1 MTLKRTWTAVWSGET
16 KCQRCNRKAYY
27 YQKGEEGPSE
37 VFCGYHLEKSLRENL
52 PKNPNAKKLRE
63 EAWQGAQEAA
73 AEKARVRSQSGSVS
87 MRRLL
92 MMRTPPEAASGVLRV
107 APNYKPTTLALHLPG
122 LSPKS
127 MGPVKHGC
135 AELPVAAS
143 LENLHQGRKIF
154 RKDVDENGE
163 ITAEAWAYMRTFVAD
178 SVPHRHKYS
187 GKDLPKDNKN
197 VPLYNIAFSAAG
209 ELRKY
214 SYLESRLFYIRWY
227 EHFCCESPDFRD
239 LCAKVRSGYDIEI
252 VGYDSIEGP
261 VNAASMLAAY
271 RDASRPFGHEAVL
284 SCLLMGLKPWA
295 VDKDLPMYRDM
306 FPDSLKEL

>member
-1 MTLKRTWTAVWSGET
+1 MAPKRTWTEAWSGEK
-16 KCQRCNRKAYY
+16 KCQTCPRKAYY
-27 YQKGEEGPSE
+27 YQKGKVASE
-37 VFCGYHLEKSLRENL
+37 VFCGYHLEKSIRENL
-52 PKNPNAKKLRE
+52 PKNPDAKKRRE
-63 EAWQGAQEAA
+63 DAWQRAQEAA
-73 AEKARVRSQSGSVS
+73 TEKALMSSKPGSVR
-87 MRRLL
+87 MKRLL
-92 MMRTPPEAASGVLRV
+92 MMRTPPEAAAGVLRV

-127 MGPVKHGC
+127 MGPIVHGC

-154 RKDVDENGE
+154 HRDIDENGE
-163 ITAEAWAYMRTFVAD
+163 ITAEAWAYMKAFVAD
-178 SVPHRHKYS
+178 SIPHRHKYS

-197 VPLYNIAFSAAG
+197 VPLYSIAFSKTG

-227 EHFCCESPDFRD
+227 EHFCCESLDFLD
-239 LCAKVRSGYDIEI
+239 LCAKVQSGYDIEI

-261 VNAASMLAAY
+261 VNAGSMLAAY

-306 FPDSLKEL
+306 FPDSLKEV